1 MIVVIFFILQ
11 VPLKMMS
18 FWDLHNNLAASQERE
33 KALADELAKEKERMK
48 ALQRALQAAAKKAR
62 PNI

>member
-1 MIVVIFFILQ
+1 
-11 VPLKMMS
+11 MMS

-33 KALADELAKEKERMK
+33 KALVNELAKEKERMK